1 MSWDKLSSANSC
13 LVVWDMQYGIAPGA
27 YNFGE
32 IVINI
37 KRLVE
42 HCRRVG
48 VKVFYSKHTGL
59 PYEFTTAYGK
69 QMMLRRNM
77 NPKGPVYMAEGS
89 RENSIIE
96 ELTPTEGD
104 IVIKKHTPSFFVGTS
119 FELMVRALGATN
131 IMLTGVAT
139 EIGIET
145 TARHA
150 AALGFIPVIVSD
162 AVGGR
167 SEEAHKAALKQL
179 SNMFRVEKT
188 ESILEELLA
197 SHQ

>member
-1 MSWDKLSSANSC
+1 
-13 LVVWDMQYGIAPGA
+13 
-27 YNFGE
+27 
-32 IVINI
+32 
-37 KRLVE
+37 
-42 HCRRVG
+42 
-48 VKVFYSKHTGL
+48 
-59 PYEFTTAYGK
+59 
-69 QMMLRRNM
+69 
-77 NPKGPVYMAEGS
+77 
-89 RENSIIE
+89 
-96 ELTPTEGD
+96 
-104 IVIKKHTPSFFVGTS
+104 VGTS